1 IYKGVADAPDRFA
14 LYNIVRQEGGKIISV
29 EEAKSNWLD
38 LKYWNSFLSRVTEYE
53 KILFA
58 RNLGAMLEAGLPLA
72 RALAVIERQTK
83 NAKMSGIVSS
93 IESDIRRG
101 DTLHAAFAKF
111 PHAFSRLFVAMI
123 RAGEEGGDLPAS
135 LKVVSDQMERMYSLK
150 KKIRGA
156 MIYPS
161 IIMIAVVGLGFLMMT
176 QVVPTLAQTFAE
188 AGADLPKSTQFVIGL
203 SNFLVDNT
211 ILALGIII
219 GAIASVY
226 FIAHTKQGRRGFDF
240 TFLHIPLIG
249 SMVRE
254 VNAARMSR
262 TMASLLSAGVDVL
275 TALEIVGDVVQN
287 SYFRE
292 VIKDSARGV
301 GSGEPLSASFIRRE
315 DLYPAFVGEMM
326 AVGEETGQIA
336 EMLKRLALYYE
347 EEVDRK
353 TKDMSTIV
361 EPFLMIF
368 IGTTVGFFAISMIT
382 PIYSLSSAIN

>member
-1 IYKGVADAPDRFA
+1 
-14 LYNIVRQEGGKIISV
+14 
-29 EEAKSNWLD
+29 
-38 LKYWNSFLSRVTEYE
+38 
-53 KILFA
+53 
-58 RNLGAMLEAGLPLA
+58 
-72 RALAVIERQTK
+72 
-83 NAKMSGIVSS
+83 
-93 IESDIRRG
+93 
-101 DTLHAAFAKF
+101 
-111 PHAFSRLFVAMI
+111 
-123 RAGEEGGDLPAS
+123 
-135 LKVVSDQMERMYSLK
+135 MERMYSLK

-275 TALEIVGDVVQN
+275 TALEIVGEVVQN

-301 GSGEPLSASFIRRE
+301 GSGEPLSSSFIRRE

>member
-1 IYKGVADAPDRFA
+1 MARFTYTAEKAGGELYKGVADAPDRFA
-14 LYNIVRQEGGKIISV
+14 LYGIVRQEGGKIISV
-29 EEAKSNWLD
+29 EESKNNWLD

-58 RNLGAMLEAGLPLA
+58 RNMGAMLEAGLPLA

-83 NAKMSGIVSS
+83 NARMSTIVSS

-111 PHAFSRLFVAMI
+111 PHVFSKLFVAMI

-135 LKVVSDQMERMYSLK
+135 LKVVSDQMERMYALK

-156 MIYPS
+156 LIYPT
-161 IIMIAVVGLGFLMMT
+161 IIMIAVVGIGFLMMT

-326 AVGEETGQIA
+326 AVGEETGQI
-336 EMLKRLALYYE
+336 
-347 EEVDRK
+347 
-353 TKDMSTIV
+353 
-361 EPFLMIF
+361 
-368 IGTTVGFFAISMIT
+368 
-382 PIYSLSSAIN
+382 

>member
-1 IYKGVADAPDRFA
+1 MARFTYTAEKVGGEIYKGVADAPDRFA

-176 QVVPTLAQTFAE
+176 QVVPTLAQT
-188 AGADLPKSTQFVIGL
+188 
-203 SNFLVDNT
+203 
-211 ILALGIII
+211 
-219 GAIASVY
+219 
-226 FIAHTKQGRRGFDF
+226 
-240 TFLHIPLIG
+240 
-249 SMVRE
+249 
-254 VNAARMSR
+254 
-262 TMASLLSAGVDVL
+262 
-275 TALEIVGDVVQN
+275 
-287 SYFRE
+287 
-292 VIKDSARGV
+292 
-301 GSGEPLSASFIRRE
+301 
-315 DLYPAFVGEMM
+315 
-326 AVGEETGQIA
+326 
-336 EMLKRLALYYE
+336 
-347 EEVDRK
+347 
-353 TKDMSTIV
+353 
-361 EPFLMIF
+361 
-368 IGTTVGFFAISMIT
+368 
-382 PIYSLSSAIN
+382 